1 MNTNNQIGYI
11 LIENYQTNKPKVCG
25 TPRHQDLLY
34 PLPAYAVMA
43 VIAPEM
49 YSEPVIQMVCYDC
62 WKHFDDDMN
71 HPQWNLME

>member
-1 MNTNNQIGYI
+1 MNINNQIGYI
-11 LIENYQTNKPKVCG
+11 PIENYQTDKPKVCE
-25 TPRHQDLLY
+25 TPKHKNFGFS
-34 PLPAYAVMA
+34 AYAVMA

-62 WKHFDDDMN
+62 WKRFDDMN